1 MKKLKN
7 KIMKGQI
14 TKIIFGFLFLLIGF
28 NSCQE
33 KTGVSEQILDIP
45 YEKYTLENGLDIILH
60 QDKSDPVVAVAIQF
74 HVGSNREKP
83 GRTGFAHYFEHMLFQ
98 KSENLPA
105 GSFFKNI
112 DNWGGTL
119 NGGTWQDG
127 TVYFEVVPK
136 DALEKVLWME
146 SDRMGFFIN
155 AITVE
160 DLENEKPVVKNEKR
174 QRVDNQP
181 YGHSQHVI
189 LKALYPEGHP
199 YSWTVIGDLE
209 DLQNATLDDVK
220 EFYNNW
226 YGPNN
231 ATMVIAGDF
240 ESEDVKA
247 MIQKYF
253 GDIPSRGND
262 TPPEPQPVSLTE
274 TKVLYH
280 EDNFASLPEIR
291 LTYPTV
297 EQYHPDQWALDAL
310 GEILSQGKR
319 AWLYKIIVEE
329 KKLAPNASAYN
340 SSSEIA
346 GTFTIRVRANEDVNL
361 DSVNLAIYEALDK
374 FETEGFSEKDLDRI
388 KAGLETSFYNQISSN
403 FYKAFQ
409 LATYNEYA
417 GDPEF
422 YKTDIK
428 NIKDLTKN
436 DITDVY
442 NKYIK
447 GKHCLITNFVP
458 KGHVDLV
465 MNNSV
470 EAEII
475 EEDITQSSVPAEV
488 IQREVEGEYPK
499 TPTTFDRT
507 VEPPFGTKPLIT
519 PPVIWTATLDNNMN
533 VYGIEA
539 NELPLVNFSIRIMGG
554 FSAESIDKPG
564 ITNLLTDLMM
574 EGTRNKTPEELED
587 AIGQLGANV
596 NLYTSN
602 EFIEISGNCLARNY
616 IKTLGLIEEILL
628 EPRWDEKEFARLKE
642 QTITGI
648 MQRDV
653 NPNAVAGMVKSKILY
668 GNEHML
674 SLPIAGSIESVNEIT
689 IEDLKNYYSTYF
701 APNISNFH
709 IAGNITKEDALSSL
723 ESITKKWQEKEITI
737 KEFPLPEP
745 ADQPMVYF
753 VDIPQSKQSTIN
765 IGRLTVKGNDE
776 NFYPLTIGNYQLG
789 DGPTGILFQILREE
803 KGYTY
808 GAYSGFSRSNYPG
821 MFYAYA
827 SVRSNVTLEAVEIF
841 KEQISAYPA
850 NYSQEDLDAAKN
862 VLIKKNAGRFETIG
876 SLVGL
881 LQMIST
887 YDLPLNFIDYEQE
900 VLQTITVDEIKS
912 LLLEY
917 MDLNTQVFVIVGD
930 KATQYE
936 RLRVE
941 GVGDPILVDKYGN
954 QSAL

>member
-1 MKKLKN
+1 
-7 KIMKGQI
+7 MKGQLA
-14 TKIIFGFLFLLIGF
+14 KVFIGF
-28 NSCQE
+28 FFLVIGLSSCQE
-33 KTGVSEQILDIP
+33 KTGKGEQILNIP

-60 QDKSDPVVAVAIQF
+60 EDKSDPIVAVAIQF

-98 KSENLPA
+98 KSENIPA
-105 GSFFKNI
+105 GSFFKFI
-112 DNWGGTL
+112 DNWGGSF

-136 DALEKVLWME
+136 DALEKVFWME

-160 DLENEKPVVKNEKR
+160 DLEKEKPVVKNEKR

-181 YGHSQHVI
+181 YGHTQHVI

-199 YSWTVIGDLE
+199 YNWTVIGELE

-220 EFYNNW
+220 KFYNNW

-240 ESEDVKA
+240 ESEAVKA

-262 TPPEPQPVSLTE
+262 TPPVAQPVSLNK
-274 TKVLYH
+274 TKILYH

-291 LTYPTV
+291 LTFPTIQ
-297 EQYHPDQWALDAL
+297 QYHPDQWALDAL

-319 AWLYKIIVEE
+319 AWLYKTIVEE
-329 KKLAPNASAYN
+329 KKLAPNVAAYN
-340 SSSEIA
+340 RSSEIA
-346 GTFTIRVRANEDVNL
+346 GTFTIRVRANENVNL
-361 DSVNLAIYEALDK
+361 DTVYTTIFEALNK

-388 KAGLETSFYNQISSN
+388 KASLETSFYNQISSN
-403 FYKAFQ
+403 FFKAFQ

-422 YKTDIK
+422 YKTDIQ
-428 NIKDLTKN
+428 NIKDLTKQ
-436 DITDVY
+436 DIIDAY

-447 GKHCLITNFVP
+447 GKHCIVTNFVP
-458 KGHVDLV
+458 KGQASLV

-470 EAEII
+470 KAEII
-475 EEDITQSSVPAEV
+475 EEDITQSSVPTEV
-488 IQREVEGEYPK
+488 IQREVEGDYPK
-499 TPTTFDRT
+499 TPSSFDRT
-507 VEPPFGTKPLIT
+507 AEPPFGPKPLIT
-519 PPVIWTATLDNNMN
+519 PPVIWTAMLDNNMN

-554 FSAESIDKPG
+554 FSTESIDEPG
-564 ITNLLTDLMM
+564 VTNLLTDLMM
-574 EGTRNKTPEELED
+574 EGTKDRTPEELED
-587 AIGQLGANV
+587 AIGQLGANI

-602 EFIEISGNCLARNY
+602 EFIEISGNCLTRNY
-616 IKTLGLIEEILL
+616 SETLALVEEILL
-628 EPRWDEKEFARLKE
+628 KPRWDEKEFTRLKE
-642 QTITGI
+642 QTINQI

-653 NPNAVAGMVKSKILY
+653 NPNAVAGMVKSKILF
-668 GNEHML
+668 GNEHIL
-674 SLPIAGSIESVNEIT
+674 SLPIAGTIESVNSIT
-689 IEDLKNYYSTYF
+689 VEDLKNYYYAYF
-701 APNISNFH
+701 APNTSNFH

-723 ESITKKWQEKEITI
+723 VSITQKWEEKEVTFA
-737 KEFPLPEP
+737 EYSLPEP
-745 ADQPMVYF
+745 TTHPMVYF

-765 IGRLTVKGNDE
+765 IGRLSVKGNDE
-776 NFYPLTIGNYQLG
+776 NFYPLNVGNYRLG
-789 DGPTGILFQILREE
+789 DGPSGHLFQKLREE

-808 GAYSGFSRSNYPG
+808 GAYSGFTRSNYPG
-821 MFYAYA
+821 VFYASS
-827 SVRSNVTLEAVEIF
+827 SVRSNVTLESVQIF
-841 KEQISAYPA
+841 KELITAYPE
-850 NYSQEDLDAAKN
+850 NYSQEDLEITKRA
-862 VLIKKNAGRFETIG
+862 LIMQNTRRFETIG

-887 YDLPLNFIDYEQE
+887 YDLPLNYIDYEQE
-900 VLQTITVDEIKS
+900 VLQTITVDEIKT
-912 LLLEY
+912 LLKEY
-917 MDLNTQVFVIVGD
+917 MDLNTQVFIIVGD

-954 QSAL
+954 QLAF